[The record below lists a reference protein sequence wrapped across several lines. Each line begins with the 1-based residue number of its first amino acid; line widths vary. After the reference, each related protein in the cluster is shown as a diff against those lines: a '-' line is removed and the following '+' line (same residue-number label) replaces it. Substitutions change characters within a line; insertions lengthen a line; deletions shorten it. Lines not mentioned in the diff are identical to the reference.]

1 MSLRFSKMH
10 SLGNDFVV
18 IDGVRQSFDVT
29 PSLAQRI
36 ADRHRGIGCDQV
48 LVARPANGADGDF
61 AFRIYNHDGTE
72 AAQCGN
78 GARCFARF
86 LAREGLSEARDIR
99 VSTHNTT
106 MVLSLLDDGRVCVDM
121 GEPVFDAQ
129 RIPFLADGGGPL
141 HTLDTVD
148 GPREFSVLSMG
159 NPHAVT
165 RVERVDAANV
175 AGIGA
180 GIERHEKFPERAN
193 VGFMQVIARDH
204 VALRV
209 FERGVGETR
218 ACGSGACAA
227 VVAGRRLEL
236 LDERVRVDLPGG
248 SLTVSWAGDGAP
260 VYLLGD
266 AIHVFDGEIEIL

>member
-18 IDGVRQSFDVT
+18 IDGVRQSVDVT
-29 PSLAQRI
+29 PSLAARI

-48 LVARPANGADGDF
+48 LVARPANGAGGDF

-86 LAREGLSEARDIR
+86 LAREGLSQARDIR
-99 VSTHNTT
+99 VDTHSTT
-106 MVLSLLDDGRVCVDM
+106 MVLTLLDDGRVRVDM
-121 GEPVFDAQ
+121 GEPVFDFA
-129 RIPFLADGGGPL
+129 RIPFRAHDDGPL

-148 GPREFSVLSMG
+148 GPRDFSVLSMG

-165 RVERVDAANV
+165 RVDDVDTANV
-175 AGIGA
+175 LGIGT
-180 GIERHEKFPERAN
+180 GIERHERFPERVN
-193 VGFMQVIARDH
+193 VGFMQVIDRDH

-227 VVAGRRLEL
+227 VVAGRRLGL
-236 LDERVRVDLPGG
+236 LDAQVRVDLPGG
-248 SLTVSWAGDGAP
+248 SLTVNWDGDGAP

-266 AIHVFDGEIEIL
+266 AIHVFDGEIEIP